1 MMRTLVSSSVL
12 GAPLA
17 HVTDEGLAPTA
28 PQFAQER
35 FISRLVI
42 VTLTAVSC
50 DDIVRMSSLQLSW
63 ECIRLCR
70 SSMPL
75 LRTAGSSHSTTVT
88 VPSLGRVCDTRTL
101 GGTTGCRQQLGQR
114 GSPGGGGDH
123 VSSPRD
129 TCQAQA
135 QRESMR

>member
-50 DDIVRMSSLQLSW
+50 DDIVRMTSPLLLW
-63 ECIRLCR
+63 AWMRLCR
-70 SSMPL
+70 SSMQL
-75 LRTAGSSHSTTVT
+75 LR
-88 VPSLGRVCDTRTL
+88 
-101 GGTTGCRQQLGQR
+101 RQRLLVRRQ
-114 GSPGGGGDH
+114 
-123 VSSPRD
+123 
-129 TCQAQA
+129 
-135 QRESMR
+135 